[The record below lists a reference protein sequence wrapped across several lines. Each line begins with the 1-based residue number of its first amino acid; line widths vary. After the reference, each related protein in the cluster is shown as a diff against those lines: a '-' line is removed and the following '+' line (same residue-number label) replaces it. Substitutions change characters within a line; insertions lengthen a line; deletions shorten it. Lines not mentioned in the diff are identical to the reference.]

1 MLTYDDYIKSRTVE
15 SQIRGMYGA
24 NPIHNEH
31 IDEFYQMAKA
41 MIDQALKEHDEQ
53 LQIDIQTTL
62 NGSPVSMS
70 GLVADLKKQIV
81 SKLRNAFK

>member
-31 IDEFYQMAKA
+31 IDEFRQMAAA
-41 MIDQALKEHDEQ
+41 MIDQALKDYSEQ
-53 LQIDIQTTL
+53 IQLDIQTTL

>member
-1 MLTYDDYIKSRTVE
+1 MTTYDDYMKTKTVE

-31 IDEFYQMAKA
+31 IDEFYQMASA
-41 MIDQALKEHDEQ
+41 MINQALKEHDEQ

>member
-1 MLTYDDYIKSRTVE
+1 MTTYDDYMKTKTVE

-31 IDEFYQMAKA
+31 IDEFYQMASA
-41 MIDQALKEHDEQ
+41 MIDQALKDYSEQ
-53 LQIDIQTTL
+53 IQLDIQTTL

>member
-1 MLTYDDYIKSRTVE
+1 MTTYDDYIKSKTVE
-15 SQIRGMYGA
+15 SQVRGMYGA

-31 IDEFYQMAKA
+31 IDEFRQMAQA

-53 LQIDIQTTL
+53 LQIDIQTSL

>member
-1 MLTYDDYIKSRTVE
+1 MTTYDKHNKSSIIE

-31 IDEFYQMAKA
+31 IDEFYQMASA
-41 MIDQALKEHDEQ
+41 MINQALKEHDEQ